1 MERRKLV
8 TLIAAATASVTIN
21 NSFAQFGGLKNLTKG
36 LKDEAS
42 TTEAGS
48 SAGPSSWGEAAEM
61 FKVAKSEFTSAV
73 GDLADISADIA
84 EALDLKSEA
93 ALLRSEATKL
103 RDKGDAMGTAE
114 LDAVAKNSDS
124 TNA

>member
-42 TTEAGS
+42 TIE
-48 SAGPSSWGEAAEM
+48 
-61 FKVAKSEFTSAV
+61 
-73 GDLADISADIA
+73 
-84 EALDLKSEA
+84 
-93 ALLRSEATKL
+93 
-103 RDKGDAMGTAE
+103 AE
-114 LDAVAKNSDS
+114 LCGPF
-124 TNA
+124 

>member
-36 LKDEAS
+36 LKEKDEAS
-42 TTEAGS
+42 TPEAAS

-93 ALLRSEATKL
+93 ALLPK
-103 RDKGDAMGTAE
+103 
-114 LDAVAKNSDS
+114 
-124 TNA
+124 